1 MSLSI
6 GPGINIVGSVI
17 ITPATG
23 ITIPD
28 NPIIGTAVSRL
39 PTIAT
44 VPYTAPVDD
53 GGSTI
58 LNYTATS
65 TPGGVTA
72 TLTQAG
78 SGTITVNGLQQS
90 TNYTFRVTATNS
102 IGISSPSVPSNI
114 VLTPGPGPLNTV
126 DPVVSGTA
134 TVGQT
139 LSTTDGTWT
148 GTAPIT
154 FTYQWQR
161 NGVNITS
168 ATSSTYTLVDA
179 DANNPIR
186 CIVTATNVQGS
197 NIADSNSTSNVAA
210 IVPGAPTV
218 GVATVIKTTAT
229 VAYTAPVNNGGATI
243 VSYTA
248 TSSPGGL
255 TGIVGQTGSG
265 NISVTGL
272 TVGTSYTFTVTATN
286 SVGTGSPSASSN
298 SITAYDS
305 PSNTVAPVVSGTAA
319 VGQTLSTT
327 NGTWAGSIPITFT
340 YQWQRNGVNIT
351 SATSSTYTTVAADA
365 NCTIRCVVTGTNAYG
380 NSFANSNSTSG
391 ITGVSPGAPI
401 IGTATATGFT
411 TAIVE
416 YTAPTSDGGSTIIS
430 YTATSSPGNITAT
443 INQYES
449 GNIIMTG
456 LTTGTSYTFTVTAT
470 NLVGTG
476 SPSAA
481 SNSITTYSVP
491 VNTVAPVV
499 SGTATVG
506 QTLSTTNGTWTGT
519 APITF
524 TYQWQRAGANISLAT
539 SSTYTLV
546 AADAGYTI
554 RCVVTGTNAYGN
566 SFANSNSTANIAPTV
581 PGAPNIGTATSTGE
595 TTATVAYTAPASN
608 GGSIITLYTATST
621 PGSITGTLSQ
631 AGSGTI
637 SVGGLTPESTYSF
650 TVTATNSVGNGSP
663 STSSNTITTNSPP
676 AGLKKAIFGF
686 GFITG
691 GVTSITNI
699 VSYTG
704 VVSLDVT
711 NVNPSARGGVAAAS
725 YGGDKAI
732 FGFGYI
738 QSSNTYVNTTNLVS
752 NTGVVAN
759 NQSSTVS
766 RGTRRYALAAATYG
780 GDKAI
785 FGFGYLDSTVKPNYK
800 SMTNLVSNTGAVAS
814 DTAGVGQARYGLAGA
829 GYGTDKGIFGFGN
842 FSGNLRTLNLVSN
855 TGVVAANSSTLG
867 TTARYAPGAA
877 KYGGDK
883 AIFGYGYT
891 TVPVSMTNLVS
902 NTGVM
907 ALDIAGVGT
916 ARFGSAGSSY
926 GGDKAIF
933 GYGNAGTAIGVV
945 SMTNLVTNTGVVASD
960 TTGVGTARSFVG
972 AAGFSSTI

>member
-168 ATSSTYTLVDA
+168 ATSSTYT
-179 DANNPIR
+179 
-186 CIVTATNVQGS
+186 
-197 NIADSNSTSNVAA
+197 
-210 IVPGAPTV
+210 
-218 GVATVIKTTAT
+218 
-229 VAYTAPVNNGGATI
+229 
-243 VSYTA
+243 
-248 TSSPGGL
+248 
-255 TGIVGQTGSG
+255 
-265 NISVTGL
+265 
-272 TVGTSYTFTVTATN
+272 
-286 SVGTGSPSASSN
+286 
-298 SITAYDS
+298 
-305 PSNTVAPVVSGTAA
+305 
-319 VGQTLSTT
+319 
-327 NGTWAGSIPITFT
+327 
-340 YQWQRNGVNIT
+340 
-351 SATSSTYTTVAADA
+351 TVAADA

-430 YTATSSPGNITAT
+430 YTATSNPGNITAT

-711 NVNPSARGGVAAAS
+711 NVNPRARGGVAAAS

-732 FGFGYI
+732 FGFGYV

-766 RGTRRYALAAATYG
+766 RGTGRYLVGAATYG

-785 FGFGYLDSTVKPNYK
+785 FGFGYVDSPVLPKPTYK

-814 DTAGVGQARYGLAGA
+814 DTAGVGTARYGLAAA
-829 GYGTDKGIFGFGN
+829 GYGTDKGIFGFGTS
-842 FSGNLRTLNLVSN
+842 SGNTRTLNLVSN
-855 TGVVAANSSTLG
+855 TGIVAANSSTLG
-867 TTARYAPGAA
+867 VTGRYGPAA
-877 KYGGDK
+877 ATYGGDK

-907 ALDIAGVGT
+907 ALDITGVGT
-916 ARFGSAGSSY
+916 ARFGLAGSSY